1 MKIRS
6 IMVGM
11 TAVCAMALLAG
22 LSPARA
28 DDVKMY
34 KTAPSVEELEK
45 VLGTGGGAKPKAKTR
60 SIVFGD
66 ESAAPAPAPQQ
77 AEPASY
83 QQPTP
88 QPAQQPAAQSTAA
101 PAPAKQAAPVKQ
113 VAHKQA
119 APAPKQAAPAQRVS
133 APAPAQTIEA
143 SEKAVGFPIN
153 FDVGSANIRADSRP
167 FLDAIAGLMR
177 KDASIRLLIE
187 GHTDAS
193 GDYVKNMELS
203 RARAAS
209 VLAYLMTNYGI
220 EPTRLQAM
228 GKGPTEPLDASAPYS
243 PENRRVQFRVI
254 GG

>member
-1 MKIRS
+1 MKMRN
-6 IMVGM
+6 IMVGV
-11 TAVCAMALLAG
+11 TAACSFALLAG

-60 SIVFGD
+60 AIVFGD
-66 ESAAPAPAPQQ
+66 ESAAPAPAQQ

-83 QQPTP
+83 QPP
-88 QPAQQPAAQSTAA
+88 PAAAQAPAPEPEAAPAPAKQPRKQAAA
-101 PAPAKQAAPVKQ
+101 PAPAKQAAAPV
-113 VAHKQA
+113 
-119 APAPKQAAPAQRVS
+119 QRVS
-133 APAPAQTIEA
+133 APAPTQTIEA

-153 FDVGSANIRADSRP
+153 FDVGSATIRPDSRP

-177 KDASIRLLIE
+177 KDTSIRLLIE

-220 EPTRLQAM
+220 EPTRLQAV
-228 GKGPTEPLDASAPYS
+228 GKGPTEPLDASAPYN

>member
-1 MKIRS
+1 MKIRT
-6 IMVGM
+6 IMAGM
-11 TAVCAMALLAG
+11 TAACSLALLAG
-22 LSPARA
+22 LTPAQA

-45 VLGTGGGAKPKAKTR
+45 VLGSGAGAKPKAKTR

-66 ESAAPAPAPQQ
+66 ESAPAPAQQ

-83 QQPTP
+83 QPPPPPSQAE
-88 QPAQQPAAQSTAA
+88 PASAPSRAEPA
-101 PAPAKQAAPVKQ
+101 PAPARQQA
-113 VAHKQA
+113 AHKQA
-119 APAPKQAAPAQRVS
+119 APAPAKAPPAQRVS
-133 APAPAQTIEA
+133 APPPAQTQVEV

-153 FDVGSANIRADSRP
+153 FDLGSANIRPDSRP

-177 KDASIRLLIE
+177 KDTSIRLLIE
-187 GHTDAS
+187 GHTDAT

-209 VLAYLMTNYGI
+209 VLAYLMANYGI
-220 EPTRLQAM
+220 EPTRLQAV
-228 GKGPTEPLDASAPYS
+228 GKGPTEPLDPSQPYS
-243 PENRRVQFRVI
+243 GENRRVQFRVI

>member
-6 IMVGM
+6 IIVGV
-11 TAVCAMALLAG
+11 TAVCSFALLAG
-22 LSPARA
+22 QTPARA
-28 DDVKMY
+28 EDVKMY

-45 VLGTGGGAKPKAKTR
+45 VLGTGGGAGKPKAKTR

-66 ESAAPAPAPQQ
+66 ESAQPAPAQQ
-77 AEPASY
+77 AEPAAY
-83 QQPTP
+83 QQPAP
-88 QPAQQPAAQSTAA
+88 PPAAAQAPAPQHDAAPAPTKQRKQAAA
-101 PAPAKQAAPVKQ
+101 PAPAKQAAAPV
-113 VAHKQA
+113 
-119 APAPKQAAPAQRVS
+119 QRVS

-177 KDASIRLLIE
+177 KDTSIRLLIE

-220 EPTRLQAM
+220 EPTRLQAV
-228 GKGPTEPLDASAPYS
+228 GKGPTEPLDASAPYN